1 MCKTW
6 MRRGRWYIC
15 RTASRTLLLQS
26 QVWVEIKDVFYKMR
40 LTEANKMQMMK
51 ALVDLNFE
59 LREK

>member
-1 MCKTW
+1 M
-6 MRRGRWYIC
+6 
-15 RTASRTLLLQS
+15 LQS
-26 QVWVEIKDVFYKMR
+26 QVWVEIKDVFYKIR